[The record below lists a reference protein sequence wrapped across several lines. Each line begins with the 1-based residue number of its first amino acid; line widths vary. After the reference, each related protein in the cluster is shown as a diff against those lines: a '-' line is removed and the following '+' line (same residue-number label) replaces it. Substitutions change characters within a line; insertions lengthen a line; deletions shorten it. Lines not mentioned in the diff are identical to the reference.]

1 MLQRIQTVYMLAS
14 VVAILM
20 MHFFWLAS
28 ITTPEA
34 VFEINS
40 LGLQC
45 QTPGMESAGQMMW
58 ELLILLLVMVAL
70 PLVTIFMYNHRKL
83 QLRML
88 IYTAILDLC
97 YYGLFFWDANRMAEG
112 VIAMNNGS
120 AVELNFNYIML
131 AMPAVS
137 VFALVMAMRG
147 VVYDIALLKSLD
159 RLR

>member
-28 ITTPEA
+28 ISTPAA

-45 QTPGMESAGQMMW
+45 QTAGMESAGQMMW
-58 ELLILLLVMVAL
+58 ELLVLLLVMVAL
-70 PLVTIFMYNHRKL
+70 PLVTIFLYNHRKL

-97 YYGLFFWDANRMAEG
+97 YYGLFFWDANRMAAAIG
-112 VIAMNNGS
+112 NGG
-120 AVELNFNYIML
+120 AVDLNYNYIML

>member
-28 ITTPEA
+28 ISTPEA
-34 VFEINS
+34 VYEINS

-70 PLVTIFMYNHRKL
+70 PLVTIFLYNHRKL

-97 YYGLFFWDANRMAEG
+97 YYGLFFWDADRMSGA
-112 VIAMNNGS
+112 IAMNNGGV
-120 AVELNFNYIML
+120 ADLTFNYIML

>member
-20 MHFFWLAS
+20 MHFFWLATIS
-28 ITTPEA
+28 TPEA
-34 VFEINS
+34 VFQINS

-45 QTPGMESAGQMMW
+45 ETPGMESAGQMMW
-58 ELLILLLVMVAL
+58 ELLVLLLVMVAL
-70 PLVTIFMYNHRKL
+70 PLVTIFLYNHRKL

-97 YYGLFFWDANRMAEG
+97 YYGLLYWDVDRMATSVSQLSQTG
-112 VIAMNNGS
+112 TADVNY
-120 AVELNFNYIML
+120 NYIML
-131 AMPAVS
+131 AMPIVS